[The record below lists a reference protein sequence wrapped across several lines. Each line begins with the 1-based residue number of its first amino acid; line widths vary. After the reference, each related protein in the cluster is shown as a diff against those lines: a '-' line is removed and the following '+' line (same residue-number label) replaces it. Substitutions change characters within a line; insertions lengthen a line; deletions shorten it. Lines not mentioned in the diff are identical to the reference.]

1 MWKEI
6 KKFFGET
13 FKDERGRYSSKRLI
27 GIIAGLTLCV
37 TLVLNSFYN
46 ESVKPSDT
54 LVYAVAMLS
63 FGCLGLASIDKIWGR
78 VQMPYIPKENE
89 YSSNTYSDTGTNTVP
104 DSEEP
109 LIKPEE

>member
-46 ESVKPSDT
+46 ESIKPSDT

-78 VQMPYIPKENE
+78 VQMPYNPRNDET
-89 YSSNTYSDTGTNTVP
+89 SNDYGNDAVDDNN
-104 DSEEP
+104 EEP
-109 LIKPEE
+109 LITPE

>member
-6 KKFFGET
+6 KQFFREV
-13 FKDERGRYSSKRLI
+13 FKDERGHYSSKRLI

-46 ESVKPSDT
+46 KDIKPSDT

-78 VQMPYIPKENE
+78 VQMPYTPKE
-89 YSSNTYSDTGTNTVP
+89 SDLIPDTDYGTSAVP
-104 DSEEP
+104 DSDEP
-109 LIKPEE
+109 LITPE

>member
-27 GIIAGLTLCV
+27 GIIAGLTLCA

-46 ESVKPSDT
+46 ESIKPSDT

-78 VQMPYIPKENE
+78 VQMPYNPKNDET
-89 YSSNTYSDTGTNTVP
+89 SNDYGNDAVP
-104 DSEEP
+104 DNSEEP
-109 LIKPEE
+109 LITPE

>member
-13 FKDERGRYSSKRLI
+13 FKDERNRYSSKRLI
-27 GIIAGLTLCV
+27 GIISGLTLCA

-46 ESVKPSDT
+46 ESIKPSDT

-78 VQMPYIPKENE
+78 VQMPYIPKEE
-89 YSSNTYSDTGTNTVP
+89 QPSNDYGPYAVDDNSQ
-104 DSEEP
+104 EP
-109 LIKPEE
+109 LIRPE

>member
-78 VQMPYIPKENE
+78 VQMPYNPKNDGT
-89 YSSNTYSDTGTNTVP
+89 SNDYGNDAVP
-104 DSEEP
+104 DNSEEP
-109 LIKPEE
+109 LITPE

>member
-13 FKDERGRYSSKRLI
+13 LKDERGNYSSKRFI
-27 GIIAGLTLCV
+27 GIISGLTLCA
-37 TLVLNSFYN
+37 TLVLNSLYH
-46 ESVKPSDT
+46 KDIQPSDT

-78 VQMPYIPKENE
+78 VQMPYTPKQTEIEEEPDYYYGPKKENE
-89 YSSNTYSDTGTNTVP
+89 ASD
-104 DSEEP
+104 EP
-109 LIKPEE
+109 LITPE

>member
-46 ESVKPSDT
+46 ESIKPSDT

-78 VQMPYIPKENE
+78 VQMPY
-89 YSSNTYSDTGTNTVP
+89 NTRNDETPNDYGNNAVDDN
-104 DSEEP
+104 SEEP
-109 LIKPEE
+109 LITPQ